1 MRSCS
6 IKNPISDNNKKTSTS
21 DEVIRREAADALA
34 REAKK
39 SGLISKSS
47 GTVSAESSGSFF
59 ASVYSKRGE
68 KGVNQDCFVVW
79 EEFGFQEDLMFCGVF
94 DGHGSWGHFVA
105 KRVRELLPSFLLCDW
120 QEVLSMNSLVSGIE
134 EEIEV
139 EKKSTPFDVWKE
151 SYLRTC
157 TAVDKELKRHC
168 GLDSFYSGTTA
179 LMIVKQ
185 GDLMVIA
192 NVGDSRA
199 VLATTSDDDSLVAVQ
214 LTVDFKLGLPQ
225 EAERIIQSNGRVFC
239 LYDEPGVQRLWLPDG
254 ETPGLAMSRAFGDYC
269 VKDYGLISEPDVTQR
284 SISHRDKFLV
294 LATDGVWDVISN
306 EEAVQIVASAPDRG
320 KAAKRLVECANRAWK
335 RKRRSIAVDDCSAV
349 CLFFH

>member
-1 MRSCS
+1 MKRFSSLMRCCS
-6 IKNPISDNNKKTSTS
+6 TKYSINDNNKKTSTS
-21 DEVIRREAADALA
+21 EEVIRREAADALT

-39 SGLISKSS
+39 NGLISKSS
-47 GTVSAESSGSFF
+47 GTVSAESSGSSF

-68 KGVNQDCFVVW
+68 KGINQDCFVVW
-79 EEFGFQEDLMFCGVF
+79 EEI
-94 DGHGSWGHFVA
+94 
-105 KRVRELLPSFLLCDW
+105 
-120 QEVLSMNSLVSGIE
+120 LSMNSLVSGIE

-168 GLDSFYSGTTA
+168 GLDSFYSE
-179 LMIVKQ
+179 
-185 GDLMVIA
+185 
-192 NVGDSRA
+192 
-199 VLATTSDDDSLVAVQ
+199 
-214 LTVDFKLGLPQ
+214 

-239 LYDEPGVQRLWLPDG
+239 LHDEPGLQRLWLPDG

-269 VKDYGLISEPDVTQR
+269 VKDYGLISEPEVTRR

-294 LATDGVWDVISN
+294 LATDGLWDVISN
-306 EEAVQIVASAPDRG
+306 EEAVQIVASAPDRR

-335 RKRRSIAVDDCSAV
+335 RKRRGIAVDDCSAV

>member
-39 SGLISKSS
+39 NGLISKSS

-139 EKKSTPFDVWKE
+139 EKKSTQFDVWKE

-185 GDLMVIA
+185 
-192 NVGDSRA
+192 
-199 VLATTSDDDSLVAVQ
+199 
-214 LTVDFKLGLPQ
+214 
-225 EAERIIQSNGRVFC
+225 
-239 LYDEPGVQRLWLPDG
+239 
-254 ETPGLAMSRAFGDYC
+254 
-269 VKDYGLISEPDVTQR
+269 
-284 SISHRDKFLV
+284 
-294 LATDGVWDVISN
+294 VWDVIPN

-335 RKRRSIAVDDCSAV
+335 RKRHGIAVDDCSAV